1 MRVSFVAHGSLRL
14 LPVAVQVIH
23 SKGALVMPESIVMDC
38 VVVMEPASL
47 SPSAWYIAIAQET
60 RG

>member
-1 MRVSFVAHGSLRL
+1 MAHGSLRL